1 MKSSKLL
8 EIIKKGSFVVPYYLF
23 QLRSE
28 LSATLEEFIF
38 LVYLMNLGSKIVFD
52 TEKMANDLNISIEEI
67 MNMIDSLSQ
76 KKYLSVEVIK
86 NDKGIMEEYVV
97 LDLFYDKISMILM
110 EEMNQVNE
118 TDKTNIYEKI
128 EKEFG
133 RPITAIEY
141 EIIKSW
147 LENGTSEELI
157 SEALKEAVY
166 NGVTNLRYIDKIL
179 YEWTKKGIE
188 TKEDVEKNRVQ
199 HREEKKESS
208 KLELFD
214 YDWFDD
220 DEE

>member
-1 MKSSKLL
+1 MKSTKLL

-23 QLRSE
+23 QLRNE
-28 LSATLEEFIF
+28 LSTTLEEFIF
-38 LVYLMNLGSKIVFD
+38 LVYLMNLGNKIVFD

-188 TKEDVEKNRVQ
+188 TKADVEKNRVQ

>member
-23 QLRSE
+23 QLRNE
-28 LSATLEEFIF
+28 LSTTLEEFIF
-38 LVYLMNLGSKIVFD
+38 LVYLMNLGNKLVFD

-86 NDKGIMEEYVV
+86 NDKGIIEEYVV
-97 LDLFYDKISMILM
+97 LDLFYDKVSMILM

>member
-38 LVYLMNLGSKIVFD
+38 LVYLMNLGNKIVFD

>member
-23 QLRSE
+23 QLRNE
-28 LSATLEEFIF
+28 LSTTLEEFIF
-38 LVYLMNLGSKIVFD
+38 LVYLMNLGNKIVFD

-86 NDKGIMEEYVV
+86 NDKGIIEEYVV
-97 LDLFYDKISMILM
+97 LDLFYDKVSMILM

>member
-23 QLRSE
+23 QLRNE

-38 LVYLMNLGSKIVFD
+38 LVYLMNLGNKIVFD

>member
-23 QLRSE
+23 QLRNE
-28 LSATLEEFIF
+28 LSTTLEEFIF
-38 LVYLMNLGSKIVFD
+38 LVYLMNLGNKLVFD

-86 NDKGIMEEYVV
+86 NDKGIIEEYVV
-97 LDLFYDKISMILM
+97 LDLFYDKVSMILM

-166 NGVTNLRYIDKIL
+166 NGVTNLGYIDKIL

>member
-38 LVYLMNLGSKIVFD
+38 LVYLMNLGNKIVFD

-97 LDLFYDKISMILM
+97 LDFFYDKISMILM

>member
-38 LVYLMNLGSKIVFD
+38 LVYLMNLGNKIVFD

-188 TKEDVEKNRVQ
+188 TKDDVEKNRVQ